1 MSLKMTAQTVLLV
14 LASSMSLS
22 AQDRITA
29 NIVDASGSPFS
40 EGALQDYY
48 VRNSFGQ
55 LVCAN
60 PFVIG
65 QYISCSPQI
74 EVEGVTYKA
83 NTDNQVYANT
93 SGALFG
99 YFVVAEDGL
108 IVCESP
114 TVYPEFRGPESYITC
129 E

>member
-1 MSLKMTAQTVLLV
+1 MSLKMTAQAAFLV
-14 LASSMSLS
+14 LASSLSLS
-22 AQDRITA
+22 AQDRISA
-29 NIVDASGSPFS
+29 NFIDASGSPFS

-65 QYISCSPQI
+65 KYISCSPQI

-83 NTDNQVYANT
+83 DRDNPVYANT
-93 SGALFG
+93 SGGLLG
-99 YFVVAEDGL
+99 YMVIAKDGL
-108 IVCESP
+108 IVCEDP
-114 TVYPEFRGPESYITC
+114 TVYPQFRGPESYIEC